1 MDALASL
8 TPRVKT
14 YSAVCV
20 PALAQI
26 FASAEE
32 HGMQVVLGIWINKN
46 ATENAAELNRVMP
59 FVRKYHK
66 LISHIIVGNEPLFVL
81 QVPVP
86 DLVTAVHEVRRRVNS
101 ACGGSKQIP
110 LGVADI
116 YNTWMNKPVSNGH
129 MMVDLSANLHPL
141 VDAIDFIGLNYH
153 PYWGG
158 FDPHSGKAA
167 PHVLSSAQDVSKR
180 YNNKEVVITET
191 GFPTEG
197 ESHTTIDGTA
207 TPGVSAL
214 SLFVTDL
221 EAVSRKEK
229 LAVFM
234 FEPYNGDWKR
244 RWEPYAAADYN
255 FGMATCNRVMKDI
268 KLPPLG
274 AL

>member
-1 MDALASL
+1 
-8 TPRVKT
+8 
-14 YSAVCV
+14 
-20 PALAQI
+20 
-26 FASAEE
+26 
-32 HGMQVVLGIWINKN
+32 
-46 ATENAAELNRVMP
+46 
-59 FVRKYHK
+59 
-66 LISHIIVGNEPLFVL
+66 
-81 QVPVP
+81 
-86 DLVTAVHEVRRRVNS
+86 
-101 ACGGSKQIP
+101 
-110 LGVADI
+110 
-116 YNTWMNKPVSNGH
+116 
-129 MMVDLSANLHPL
+129 MVDLSANLHPL

-180 YNNKEVVITET
+180 YNKKEVVITET
-191 GFPTEG
+191 GFPSEG
-197 ESHTTIDGTA
+197 EPHTTIDGTA
-207 TPGVSAL
+207 TPGVDAL

-244 RWEPYAAADYN
+244 RWEPYAVADYN